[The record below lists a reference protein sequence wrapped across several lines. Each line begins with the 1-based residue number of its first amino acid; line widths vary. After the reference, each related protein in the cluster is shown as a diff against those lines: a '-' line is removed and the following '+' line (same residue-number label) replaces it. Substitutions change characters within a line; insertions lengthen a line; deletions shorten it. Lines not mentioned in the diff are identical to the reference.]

1 MGITGLKANRTG
13 NINRCYYIL
22 EELELKGVRE
32 VTFQVALQATHSPRF
47 AAMVVSVSNGASLHD
62 DLKTCE

>member
-1 MGITGLKANRTG
+1 MLGIKPNRAG

-22 EELELKGVRE
+22 ETLELQGIRD
-32 VTFQVALQATHSPRF
+32 VTFQVALNATSDLRT

-62 DLKTCE
+62 DTQICE